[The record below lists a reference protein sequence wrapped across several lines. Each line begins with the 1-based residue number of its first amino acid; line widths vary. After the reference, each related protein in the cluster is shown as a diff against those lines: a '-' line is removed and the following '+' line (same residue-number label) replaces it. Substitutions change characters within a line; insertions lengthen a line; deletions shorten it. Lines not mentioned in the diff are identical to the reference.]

1 MSVPVI
7 GQIRSLQDAQ
17 RALENIRSWFM
28 TYTGQQVSTET
39 VNTIVQRTITSTA
52 NNNALLKSANLSD
65 VASPTLAFDRIKQAA
80 TPSYAGVMRFAQS
93 IEAINGEATDC
104 AVTPAGVKA
113 HVDSIVANEFAVIV
127 YESGTTLYV
136 CKADVGAAE
145 EDSVWQIKKV
155 DAADPENIIVTWAD
169 GNALFDNVATD
180 LATVE
185 AISYS

>member
-17 RALENIRSWFM
+17 RALENIRSWFL

-39 VNTIVQRTITSTA
+39 VNTIVQRTISSTA

-113 HVDSIVANEFAVIV
+113 HVDSTVPVSLFLRCRLADLSLTYMPLSTDRKIPAHLANGDAVLIPCV
-127 YESGTTLYV
+127 T
-136 CKADVGAAE
+136 GA
-145 EDSVWQIKKV
+145 
-155 DAADPENIIVTWAD
+155 
-169 GNALFDNVATD
+169 
-180 LATVE
+180 
-185 AISYS
+185 